1 MVLFSS
7 SPLYMYTICD
17 HYSYIHGY
25 VPATIID
32 QEEEEEKEEEA
43 VLIFLIP
50 SFESFESNRED
61 DREGKN
67 N

>member
-17 HYSYIHGY
+17 HYSYIHEY
-25 VPATIID
+25 VPVTTID
-32 QEEEEEKEEEA
+32 QEEEEET

-50 SFESFESNRED
+50 SFESITKKKKQF
-61 DREGKN
+61 
-67 N
+67 